1 MPKEMIIIGAGGHAR
16 VIADMIKK
24 SGDIVHGFLDDD
36 LSKDGVL
43 GKISDCTKFSDYF
56 FVIAIGNNAIRKK
69 IAEDYPDLKYRTVI
83 HPTAVISEH
92 VEIGAGSVVMANA
105 VINANTKIGAHC
117 IINTGSVVEHDNV
130 IFDFVHISPGATLC
144 GGTSVGELTQI
155 GAGAVTK
162 NGTSV
167 CANCIVGISAA
178 VIEDITIPGV
188 YAGVPAKKI
197 K

>member
-1 MPKEMIIIGAGGHAR
+1 MPKDIIMIGAGGHAR
-16 VIADMIKK
+16 VIADMVKK
-24 SGDIVHGFLDDD
+24 SGDNVEGFLDDD
-36 LSKDGVL
+36 LSKDGVI
-43 GKISDCTKFSDYF
+43 GKIDDCTKFSDCF
-56 FVIAIGNNAIRKK
+56 FVIAIGNNSVRKA
-69 IAEDYPDLKYRTVI
+69 IAEKFPDLKYRTVI
-83 HPTAVISEH
+83 HPRAVISED
-92 VEIGAGSVVMANA
+92 VEIGVGTVIMANA

-117 IINTGSVVEHDNV
+117 IINTASVVEHDNV
-130 IFDFVHISPGATLC
+130 LSDFVHISPGATLC

-167 CANCIVGISAA
+167 CSNCIVGISAA
-178 VIEDITIPGV
+178 VTEDITEPGV